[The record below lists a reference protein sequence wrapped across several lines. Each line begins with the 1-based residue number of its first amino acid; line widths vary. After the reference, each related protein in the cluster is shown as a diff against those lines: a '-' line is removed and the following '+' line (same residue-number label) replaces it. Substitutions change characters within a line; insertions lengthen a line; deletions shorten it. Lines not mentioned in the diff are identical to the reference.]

1 MTSRPRSVMPLPSP
15 VDAAVQVPGSKS
27 LSNRALLLAAMAK
40 GTSHLRGILESDDT
54 NALVAALETFGATI
68 TRDADVVSITGVDSL
83 RPDIGTI
90 DMGAGGTPARFVLA
104 LASLTEGPVSIDGS
118 PRLRERPMSELIGML
133 TDLGA
138 HIEPLGKPGHL
149 PVRVHPGR
157 IRGGRIDVAAQASSQ
172 FVSALM
178 LIAPHIHDGI
188 ELNFTDVPTS
198 EAYIRLTI
206 SELKAWGVD
215 VTVIEDADGHLRN
228 IRVSPGDIKAIDRRI
243 PADASSALY
252 WASLATI
259 ILGSRIELIGLD
271 PTDGQPDHQAIAALG
286 RIGLGLERIGDRIIC
301 INPGHQHE
309 GWGDLDASM
318 MPDGAMA
325 LAIVASC
332 ASDATRLTG
341 LETLRVK
348 ECDRVEALATELT
361 RTGAKVVIEGDDL
374 VIHPQTD
381 LTETATPSRIETYD
395 DHRMAMAFAV
405 LGLRQGGISI
415 EDPSCVAKSYPGF
428 WEDLMKVES
437 TASRRDTP

>member
-1 MTSRPRSVMPLPSP
+1 MPLPSP

-157 IRGGRIDVAAQASSQ
+157 IKGGRIDVAAQASSQ

>member
-157 IRGGRIDVAAQASSQ
+157 IKGGRIDVAAQASSQ

>member
-1 MTSRPRSVMPLPSP
+1 MPLPSP

-157 IRGGRIDVAAQASSQ
+157 IKGGRIDVAAQASSQ

-243 PADASSALY
+243 PADASSAIY

>member
-215 VTVIEDADGHLRN
+215 VTVIEAADGHLRN

>member
-1 MTSRPRSVMPLPSP
+1 MPLPSP

>member
-1 MTSRPRSVMPLPSP
+1 MPLPSP

-40 GTSHLRGILESDDT
+40 GTSRLRGILESDDT

-157 IRGGRIDVAAQASSQ
+157 IKGGRIDVAAQASSQ

-243 PADASSALY
+243 PADASSAIY